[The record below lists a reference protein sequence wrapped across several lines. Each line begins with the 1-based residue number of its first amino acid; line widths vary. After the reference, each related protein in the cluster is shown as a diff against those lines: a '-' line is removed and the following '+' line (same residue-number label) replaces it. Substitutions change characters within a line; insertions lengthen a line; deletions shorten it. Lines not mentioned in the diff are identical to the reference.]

1 MERITLKVDGMSCGH
16 CVKAVEKAL
25 AGVEGAVAEQVQVGQ
40 AVVAFDTAKTSVGAL
55 IDAVQDAGY
64 DAAPV
69 T

>member
-1 MERITLKVDGMSCGH
+1 MERVTLKVDGMSCGH
-16 CVKAVEKAL
+16 CVKAVQTAL
-25 AGVEGAVAEQVQVGQ
+25 AGVDGAVAESVQIGR
-40 AVVAFDTAKTSVGAL
+40 AVVAFDAEKTSLGAL

>member
-1 MERITLKVDGMSCGH
+1 MERVTLKVEGMSCGH
-16 CVKAVEKAL
+16 CVKAVQKAV
-25 AGVEGAVAEQVQVGQ
+25 AGVEGAVAENVQIGSVT
-40 AVVAFDTAKTSVGAL
+40 VAFDEGKTTVGAL